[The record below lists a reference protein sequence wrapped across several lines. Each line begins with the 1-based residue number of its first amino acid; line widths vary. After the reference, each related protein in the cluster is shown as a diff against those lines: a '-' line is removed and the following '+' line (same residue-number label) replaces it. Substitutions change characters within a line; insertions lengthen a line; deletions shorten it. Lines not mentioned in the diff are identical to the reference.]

1 VAVGVENWM
10 VQTATAVR
18 EVMDLEEM
26 GTMCAEPVWV
36 RCVNLGEAGLD
47 E

>member
-1 VAVGVENWM
+1 MAVGFEKWM
-10 VQTATAVR
+10 VHAATAVR

-26 GTMCAEPVWV
+26 GTMCAEPVGV
-36 RCVNLGEAGLD
+36 RCVNLGGSGLD

>member
-1 VAVGVENWM
+1 MGVEKWM

-36 RCVNLGEAGLD
+36 RCVNLGGSSLD